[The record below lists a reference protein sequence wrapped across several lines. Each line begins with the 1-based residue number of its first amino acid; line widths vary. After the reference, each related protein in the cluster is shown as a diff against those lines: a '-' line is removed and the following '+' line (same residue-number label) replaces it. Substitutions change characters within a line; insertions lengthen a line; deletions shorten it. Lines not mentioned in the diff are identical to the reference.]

1 MGDSKAILR
10 TAALETI
17 NCFAEQCGYK
27 EFFENE
33 MIGDA
38 LKSGS
43 PLLRIE
49 LWNWL
54 SENLPKSIKQLY
66 LLISIRVSLN

>member
-1 MGDSKAILR
+1 MGDSKAIMR
-10 TAALETI
+10 TTSLETI
-17 NCFAEQCGYK
+17 NAFAEQCGYK
-27 EFFENE
+27 DFFENE

-43 PLLRIE
+43 PALRIE

-54 SENLPKSIKQLY
+54 AENVPKSML
-66 LLISIRVSLN
+66 

>member
-1 MGDSKAILR
+1 MRAS
-10 TAALETI
+10 ALNTI
-17 NCFAEQCGYK
+17 NAFAEQCGHK

-33 MIGDA
+33 MICDA

-43 PLLRIE
+43 PALRIE

-54 SENLPKSIKQLY
+54 AENLPKSK
-66 LLISIRVSLN
+66 

>member
-1 MGDSKAILR
+1 MRA
-10 TAALETI
+10 AALNTI
-17 NCFAEQCGYK
+17 NTFAEQSGYK

-43 PLLRIE
+43 PALRIE

-54 SENLPKSIKQLY
+54 AENVPKSK
-66 LLISIRVSLN
+66 